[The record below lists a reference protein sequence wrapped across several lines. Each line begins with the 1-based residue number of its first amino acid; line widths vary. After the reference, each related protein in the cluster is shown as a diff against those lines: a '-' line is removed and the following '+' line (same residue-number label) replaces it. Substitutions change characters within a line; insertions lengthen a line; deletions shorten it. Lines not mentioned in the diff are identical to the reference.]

1 MAAQP
6 NATTETGLVRG
17 LGLAGAVA
25 LNVNLMVGVGPF
37 ITMPL
42 VVEAMGGPQAMLG
55 WVLGALLAVCDGLV
69 VAELGAAMPDA
80 GGSYAYIRDIYG
92 PQRLGKL
99 LSFLYVWQLS
109 FSAPLSLA
117 SGAIGFSLYAAY
129 LWPRLLREL
138 VAVPA
143 AFSGWHGSITIA
155 ATTLVAM
162 GVCMAATVLA
172 YRGIEMVG
180 RTAGFLFWG
189 VLGTILWTILSGF
202 SHFQSRLAF
211 DFPPGAFQISAGFL
225 HGLGAAMLIT
235 SYDYWGYY
243 NVCFLGGEVRDPGR
257 TIPRAVILS
266 ILLVAALYLMMTMAV
281 LGVIPWREMLTTA
294 HSEARRYIIAAFME
308 RLYGVWAGRLVTAL
322 ILWTAFAS
330 VFSLLL
336 GYSRV
341 PYAAALDGNYFRIFG
356 RLHPRGRFPSVS
368 VLALGSV
375 ATAFCLLT
383 LQQAIAALV
392 VIRLLLQFLVQAVG
406 VLVLRWKR
414 PDLPRPFRMWAYPLP
429 AVAAICGFVYILIAR
444 PNFWRELRVALLILA
459 TGLGVYLVRAR
470 RRREWPFA
478 PDAAEHGA

>member
-1 MAAQP
+1 MAAQS
-6 NATTETGLVRG
+6 NATAEAGLIRG
-17 LGLAGAVA
+17 LGLAGAIA

-42 VVEAMGGPQAMLG
+42 VVEAMGGPQAILG
-55 WVLGALLAVCDGLV
+55 WILGALLAVCDGLV

-92 PQRLGKL
+92 PSRLGKL

-138 VAVPA
+138 VSVPVTLD
-143 AFSGWHGSITIA
+143 GWHGSVPVA

-162 GVCMAATVLA
+162 GVCVAATVLA
-172 YRGIEMVG
+172 YRRIDVVG
-180 RTAGFLFWG
+180 RAAGFLFWG
-189 VLGTILWTILSGF
+189 VLGTILWTILAGF
-202 SHFQSRLAF
+202 AHFQSRLAF
-211 DFPPGAFQISAGFL
+211 DFPPGAFQFSAGFL
-225 HGLGAAMLIT
+225 HGLGAAMLVT

-266 ILLVAALYLMMTMAV
+266 ILLVATLYLMMTVAV

-308 RLYGVWAGRLVTAL
+308 RVYGVWAGRLVTAL

-341 PYAAALDGNYFRIFG
+341 PYAAALDGNYFRAFG
-356 RLHPRGRFPSVS
+356 RLHPRGRFPALS
-368 VLALGSV
+368 VLALGVV

-429 AVAAICGFVYILIAR
+429 AVGAICGFVYILIAR
-444 PNFWRELRVALLILA
+444 PNFWRELRVALLILV
-459 TGLGVYLVRAR
+459 TGLVVYLVRAWS
-470 RRREWPFA
+470 RREWPFGL
-478 PDAAEHGA
+478 DAAERRA